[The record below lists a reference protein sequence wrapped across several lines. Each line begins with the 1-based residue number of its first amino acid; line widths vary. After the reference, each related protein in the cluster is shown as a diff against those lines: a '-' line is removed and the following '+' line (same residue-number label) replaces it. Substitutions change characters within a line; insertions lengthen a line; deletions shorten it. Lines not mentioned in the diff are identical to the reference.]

1 MHHVSLALITHE
13 VFGVGKEDVPTHSH
27 NVNVHHPIDRRHVKK
42 IDELRRWPYRTVGL
56 N

>member
-1 MHHVSLALITHE
+1 MSIITYE
-13 VFGVGKEDVPTHSH
+13 VFGVRKEDVPTNSH
-27 NVNVHHPIDRRHVKK
+27 NVYVHHSIDRRHVKK